1 MPKQLGCRG
10 VTWKRGC
17 DVILGQHTILR
28 WYIARILQIWY
39 MYLLVF
45 SVTPFK
51 IDKKQQQQKRC
62 NKTVQIDKVRNLG
75 NERRLIYQVPRQD
88 SGLKNIPYTR

>member
-10 VTWKRGC
+10 VTCKRGC
-17 DVILGQHTILR
+17 DFILGQHTILR

-45 SVTPFK
+45 SVKPFK
-51 IDKKQQQQKRC
+51 IDWKKKEDISEP
-62 NKTVQIDKVRNLG
+62 TL
-75 NERRLIYQVPRQD
+75 
-88 SGLKNIPYTR
+88 LKNIV

>member
-1 MPKQLGCRG
+1 MPKQLGYRG

-17 DVILGQHTILR
+17 DFILEQHTILR

-45 SVTPFK
+45 SDTPFK
-51 IDKKQQQQKRC
+51 IDKKK
-62 NKTVQIDKVRNLG
+62 KDESEPFK
-75 NERRLIYQVPRQD
+75 
-88 SGLKNIPYTR
+88 